1 MIKGSERKGY
11 HCTMPDKIHC
21 RLKRAFRDYE
31 DEEEEAEFKRNE
43 KKRQE
48 ERARRAREA
57 YLARSPPR
65 WHEVVM
71 DDGRRR
77 NVYMSSSSK
86 LVKMRKVSNVESPK

>member
-1 MIKGSERKGY
+1 MIKDSERKGY
-11 HCTMPDKIHC
+11 NCSMSDKKDAHCH
-21 RLKRAFRDYE
+21 LKRAFRDYE
-31 DEEEEAEFKRNE
+31 DEKEEAEFKRNE

-71 DDGRRR
+71 PDGKRR
-77 NVYMSSSSK
+77 NVYTSSSSK
-86 LVKMRKVSNVESPK
+86 LVKIYKVEK